1 MRASLLVSLRAT
13 PLRVLNRFMGSSFEA
28 FWIKINEKLGLIWR
42 PAYYLGHALERGERI
57 ISLIF
62 ARKLGFALCGDF
74 ICDAEL
80 SPIFSPFLDR
90 FGAGLSPPGP
100 EMDPA
105 DERTDCKRKLE
116 HITPECACG
125 GRMIHEVRVKDE
137 FDTQPGKRFF
147 SCVNYEADGLHYR
160 QPWVCGVQE
169 EIEMLRK
176 RVEEADEVIKSVPM
190 LVESVEAQVK
200 RLSLL
205 LDKLTGDVY
214 NLTVQVAALERL
226 N

>member
-1 MRASLLVSLRAT
+1 MR
-13 PLRVLNRFMGSSFEA
+13 NWGS
-28 FWIKINEKLGLIWR
+28 R
-42 PAYYLGHALERGERI
+42 GHALERGERI

-116 HITPECACG
+116 HINLLSYVSDSEHGMPKRCACG

-147 SCVNYEADGLHYR
+147 SCVNYE
-160 QPWVCGVQE
+160 E

>member
-1 MRASLLVSLRAT
+1 
-13 PLRVLNRFMGSSFEA
+13 GS
-28 FWIKINEKLGLIWR
+28 R
-42 PAYYLGHALERGERI
+42 GHALERGERI

-80 SPIFSPFLDR
+80 SPIFSSFLDR

-116 HITPECACG
+116 HINLLSYVSDSEHGMPKRCACG

-214 NLTVQVAALERL
+214 NLTVQVAALERVCFE
-226 N
+226 

>member
-1 MRASLLVSLRAT
+1 
-13 PLRVLNRFMGSSFEA
+13 
-28 FWIKINEKLGLIWR
+28 
-42 PAYYLGHALERGERI
+42 
-57 ISLIF
+57 
-62 ARKLGFALCGDF
+62 
-74 ICDAEL
+74 
-80 SPIFSPFLDR
+80 
-90 FGAGLSPPGP
+90 
-100 EMDPA
+100 MDPA

-116 HITPECACG
+116 HINLLRYVSDSEHGMPKRCACG

-147 SCVNYEADGLHYR
+147 SCVNYEVRYKPCYPVELLDTNLKADGLHYR

-190 LVESVEAQVK
+190 LVESVEQAQVK

-214 NLTVQVAALERL
+214 NLTVQVAALEKVCFE
-226 N
+226 